1 MLRLAMTVAACTVI
15 RCGSGFVG
23 PESHALPDAFAGAW
37 RSVTP
42 SFEFVRLSVFSTSE
56 ACGVAARLTFS
67 GVAWEGS
74 GRIADDS
81 LVLQMSTVGSAVPTR
96 TVVAHANDARTLR
109 VQMRPESGAPL
120 DLTFVRDD

>member
-23 PESHALPDAFAGAW
+23 PDSVVPDAFAGSW

-42 SFEFVRLSVFSTSE
+42 SFDFVRLTVFSSSGE
-56 ACGVAARLTFS
+56 SCGVAARLTFS
-67 GVAWEGS
+67 GVAWEGN
-74 GRIADDS
+74 GRITGDS
-81 LVLQMSTVGSAVPTR
+81 LVLQMSTAVSAPATR
-96 TVVAHANDARTLR
+96 TVVVHANDPRTLR
-109 VQMRPESGAPL
+109 LQMRPESGAPL